1 VVHGTVRSFFQLLG
15 AIGMALLVLAAWLG
29 FRLSEGP
36 LKLSFLTPYIEGALR
51 SPDGSMAVKLDTT
64 VLVWSADTRTLE
76 IRAEGVRALAGDH
89 VIAAVPEMSVSLS
102 GVALLHGVIAP
113 RALRL
118 LHPTLRLQRD
128 ASGNLQL
135 GMGLQPSGGEAG
147 AASEAGAA
155 NSNAA
160 IDEAFQALLTP
171 PNSNSPAGL
180 LERVEVVGGDLSVD
194 DRLLGVQWHAPR
206 ADLRFLRN
214 LYGISMHSRIDLQL
228 AGEAARVD
236 VDGLYRMD
244 DKTVEATLGYGGVRP
259 ALLAEL
265 VPQFKPLASL
275 NLPTGGTVGLRWSV
289 DRGVTDL
296 TFDMV
301 AGEGV
306 LDLSGVAGVSWPV
319 ASIAVRGALTDGLT
333 KATLEEARIDL
344 GGPVVVLSGHAE
356 DITGALK
363 LDVSA
368 RADDMPVEQLKGLW
382 PPAAAPNPR
391 NWILANLSHGRV
403 RQATAHLLAHVP
415 PGKSIEDLAVDDMS
429 GEVLPEGVDV
439 QYLAPMP
446 VVHNA
451 VAVCHFDKN
460 TFTVEVK
467 SGELMGL
474 RVLDGGKVVLSGL
487 SSADQFADINVKV
500 SGPVADALRL
510 IDSKPLG
517 WASRLG
523 VQPAKVKGDAV
534 TTLDLKFPLLQN
546 LKFDQLKVHAQAQ
559 TTKVAIPSVAL
570 GLDLSE
576 ANLALDVDPEGLDI
590 TGQALLGGLA
600 AQIKW
605 RENFSHAAPFR
616 SRYQVQGVLDD
627 AGRRVVGLDVA
638 PFQAPFVTGPVPV
651 DVTATLEDGGRGD
664 IDIAADL
671 TATDMT
677 LPGLNWSKKAG
688 VVGQASTVIKLVG
701 GRLGEVPHFAV
712 SAADGLDVRGRVGF
726 ENGQPRLVAFERAHW
741 GRTDVRGTMAIKP
754 AGGGLG
760 IDVNGPSF
768 DARELI
774 AGTPT
779 GAEKKPI
786 DRKAPREETVPLT
799 VAAKISQVWLTDEG
813 VAKGIS
819 LAMVRDPRDI
829 RHLHIDGVVGD
840 AKPLHIEIQPE
851 AANRRSVRVT
861 SSDAGA
867 VFRAFD
873 LYDNLVGGQLL
884 VDAAYDDANPRQPLK
899 GTATVTDYQLVK
911 APALARL
918 LTVAALTGIVDLL
931 AGDGISFSILDA
943 PFTLTD
949 GVLVLHDAHASG
961 AALGITAKGQIDL
974 DNNVMALE
982 GTVVPAY
989 ALNSAF
995 GKIPVIGGLFAA
1007 EKGGGVI
1014 AMNYSMKGPAQDPS
1028 VMVNPLSAL
1037 TPGFLRKLF
1046 NIFDDGSGTE
1056 VRPGTEKPAAS
1067 SEPAPPAPA
1076 N

>member
-1 VVHGTVRSFFQLLG
+1 
-15 AIGMALLVLAAWLG
+15 MAFLVLAAWLG

-36 LKLSFLTPYIEGALR
+36 LRLPFLTPYIEDALR
-51 SPDGSMAVKLDTT
+51 SPDGGMAVKLDTT
-64 VLVWSADTRTLE
+64 VLVWSADSRTLE
-76 IRAEGVRALAGDH
+76 IRAEGVRALAGEQ
-89 VIAAVPEMSVSLS
+89 VVAAVPEMSVSLS
-102 GVALLHGVIAP
+102 GAALFRGMIAP
-113 RALRL
+113 RALSL
-118 LHPTLRLQRD
+118 LHPTIRLRRD
-128 ASGNLQL
+128 AQGNLQY
-135 GMGLQPSGGEAG
+135 GMGVQPAATADANAG
-147 AASEAGAA
+147 K
-155 NSNAA
+155 SNAA

-194 DRLLGVQWHAPR
+194 DQFLGVKWHAPR

-236 VDGLYRMD
+236 ADALYRMD

-265 VPQFKPLASL
+265 GPQLKPLASL
-275 NLPTGGTVGLRWSV
+275 NLPTGGTVGLRWSAA
-289 DRGVTDL
+289 RGVTDVS
-296 TFDMV
+296 FDMV
-301 AGEGV
+301 AGAGV
-306 LDLSGVAGVSWPV
+306 LDLSALAGVSWPV
-319 ASIAVRGALTDGLT
+319 ASVAVRGALTDGLT

-356 DITGALK
+356 DLSGALK
-363 LDVSA
+363 LDASA
-368 RADDMPVEQLKGLW
+368 RVDDLPVEQLKGLW

-391 NWILANLSHGRV
+391 AWILANLSHGRV
-403 RQATAHLLAHVP
+403 RQAAAHLLAHVP
-415 PGKSIEDLAVDDMS
+415 PGKTINDLAVDDMS

-446 VVHNA
+446 VVRNG
-451 VAVCHFDKN
+451 VAICHFDKN
-460 TFTVEVK
+460 TFNIDVK
-467 SGELMGL
+467 GGELMGL
-474 RVLDGGKVVLSGL
+474 KVLEGSKVILGGL
-487 SSADQFADINVKV
+487 SSALQFADISVKI
-500 SGPVADALRL
+500 SGPVADALRV

-559 TTKVAIPSVAL
+559 TSKVAIPTVAL

-576 ANLALDVDPEGLDI
+576 ANLALDVDPNGLDV

-638 PFQAPFVTGPVPV
+638 PFQAPFITGPVPV
-651 DVTATLEDGGRGD
+651 DVTATLGDGGQGD
-664 IDIAADL
+664 IGIAADL
-671 TATDMT
+671 TATGMN

-688 VVGQASTVIKLVG
+688 IVAQASTTIKLAG
-701 GRLGEVPHFAV
+701 GRLAEVPRFAV

-726 ENGQPRLVAFERAHW
+726 DNGQPRLVAFERAHW
-741 GRTDVRGTMAIKP
+741 GRTDVRGTMTIKQ

-774 AGTPT
+774 SGTPS

-786 DRKAPREETVPLT
+786 DRNAPREETVPLT
-799 VAAKISQVWLTDEG
+799 VAARIGQVWLTDEG
-813 VAKGIS
+813 MAKAIS
-819 LAMVRDPRDI
+819 LSMVRDPRDI
-829 RHLHIDGVVGD
+829 RQLHVDGVVGD
-840 AKPLHIEIQPE
+840 AKPMHIEIQPE
-851 AANRRSVRVT
+851 AGNRRGVRVT
-861 SSDAGA
+861 SADAGA

-884 VDAAYDDANPRQPLK
+884 VDAFYDDANPRQPLK
-899 GTATVTDYQLVK
+899 GTATVSDYQVVK

-931 AGDGISFSILDA
+931 AGDGISFTILDA

-949 GVLVLHDAHASG
+949 GVLVLRDARASG
-961 AALGITAKGQIDL
+961 TALGITTKGQIDL

-982 GTVVPAY
+982 GTIVPAY
-989 ALNSAF
+989 VLNSAF
-995 GKIPVIGGLFAA
+995 GKIPLIGGLFAA

-1037 TPGFLRKLF
+1037 TPGFLRKMF

-1056 VRPGTEKPAAS
+1056 VRRGEAAAPPVPVLV
-1067 SEPAPPAPA
+1067 PAPPPPPPPAAPA

>member
-1 VVHGTVRSFFQLLG
+1 
-15 AIGMALLVLAAWLG
+15 MATLVLAAWLG

-36 LKLSFLTPYIEGALR
+36 LTLSFLTPYFEDALR
-51 SPDGSMAVKLDTT
+51 SPDGNMAVKLDTT
-64 VLVWSADTRTLE
+64 VLVWSAETRTLE
-76 IRAEGVRALAGDH
+76 IRAEGVRALSGES
-89 VIAAVPEMSVSLS
+89 VIASVPEMSVSLS
-102 GVALLHGVIAP
+102 GAALFRGVIAP

-118 LHPTLRLQRD
+118 LHPTIRLRRDLQ
-128 ASGNLQL
+128 GNLQYGL
-135 GMGLQPSGGEAG
+135 GLQPSQDNEADT
-147 AASEAGAA
+147 EK
-155 NSNAA
+155 SNVA

-194 DRLLGVQWHAPR
+194 DQLLGVQWHAPR

-228 AGEAARVD
+228 AGEAARLD
-236 VDGLYRMD
+236 ADGLYRMD
-244 DKTVEATLGYGGVRP
+244 SKTVEATLGYGGVRP
-259 ALLAEL
+259 SLLAEV
-265 VPQFKPLASL
+265 VPQLAQLASL
-275 NLPTGGTVGLRWSV
+275 NLPTGGTVGLRWSAAQ
-289 DRGVTDL
+289 GVTEVSFDL
-296 TFDMV
+296 V
-301 AGEGV
+301 GGEGV
-306 LDLSGVAGVSWPV
+306 LDLSSVAGVSWPV
-319 ASIAVRGALTDGLT
+319 ASVALRGALTDGLT

-344 GGPVVVLSGHAE
+344 GGPVVTLNGHAE

-363 LDVSA
+363 LDATA

-391 NWILANLSHGRV
+391 NWILANLSHGQV
-403 RQATAHLLAHVP
+403 RQATAHLQAHVP
-415 PGKSIEDLAVDDMS
+415 PGKTIDDLAVDDMS
-429 GEVLPEGVDV
+429 GDVLPEGVDV

-446 VVHNA
+446 VVHNG

-460 TFTVEVK
+460 TFTIEVK
-467 SGELMGL
+467 NGELMGL
-474 RVLDGGKVVLSGL
+474 KVLEGSKVVLGGL
-487 SSADQFADINVKV
+487 SSALQFADINVKI

-523 VQPAKVKGDAV
+523 VQPAKVKGDAL

-546 LKFDQLKVHAQAQ
+546 LKFDQLKVHAQSV
-559 TTKVAIPSVAL
+559 TTKVAIPEVAL

-576 ANLALDVDPEGLDI
+576 ANLALDVDPNGLDV

-605 RENFSHAAPFR
+605 RENFSRGAPFR

-627 AGRRVVGLDVA
+627 AGRRVVGLGVA
-638 PFQAPFVTGPVPV
+638 PFQAPFITGPVPV
-651 DVTATLEDGGRGD
+651 DVTAILNEGGRGD

-671 TATDMT
+671 TQAGMT

-688 VVGQASTVIKLVG
+688 VVGQATTAIKLVA
-701 GRLGEVPHFAV
+701 GRLAEVPRFAV
-712 SAADGLDVRGRVGF
+712 SSAADGLDVRGRVAF
-726 ENGQPRLVAFERAHW
+726 ENGLPRLVAFERAHW
-741 GRTDVRGTMAIKP
+741 GRTDVRGNMTIKP

-774 AGTPT
+774 GGAPSGT
-779 GAEKKPI
+779 EKKPI

-799 VAAKISQVWLTDEG
+799 VSAKIGQVWLTDDG
-813 VAKGIS
+813 AAKAMTLS
-819 LAMVRDPRDI
+819 MVRDPRDI
-829 RHLHIDGVVGD
+829 RQLHVDGLVGE
-840 AKPLHIEIQPE
+840 AKPMHMEIQP
-851 AANRRSVRVT
+851 APANRRNVRVT
-861 SSDAGA
+861 STDAGA
-867 VFRAFD
+867 VFRAFS
-873 LYDNLVGGQLL
+873 LYDNLIGGQLL
-884 VDAAYDDANPRQPLK
+884 VEAFYDDANPRQPLK
-899 GTATVTDYQLVK
+899 GVATVTDYQVVK

-931 AGDGISFSILDA
+931 AGDGISFSTLDA

-949 GVLVLHDAHASG
+949 GVLMLNDARASG
-961 AALGITAKGQIDL
+961 TALGITAKGQIDL
-974 DNNVMALE
+974 DNDVMALE

-989 ALNSAF
+989 VLNSAF
-995 GKIPVIGGLFAA
+995 GRLPVIGGLFAA
-1007 EKGGGVI
+1007 EKGGGVF
-1014 AMNYSMKGPAQDPS
+1014 AMNYSMKGPSQDPS

-1046 NIFDDGSGTE
+1046 NIFDDGSETA
-1056 VRPGTEKPAAS
+1056 VRQGVEKPTA
-1067 SEPAPPAPA
+1067 SEPLPPVP
-1076 N
+1076 